1 MKTAESLKQQLHSLI
16 DSIEDEEVLK
26 VLNDDIIP
34 FIINSHVEQD
44 DHFHNNDLNPEEMA
58 ELEAAYK
65 KMEAGEYATMA
76 SFREAMSKWNS
87 E

>member
-1 MKTAESLKQQLHSLI
+1 MKATENLRQQLHSLI
-16 DSIEDEEVLK
+16 DSIKDEQVLK
-26 VLNDDIIP
+26 VLNDDIVP
-34 FIINSHVEQD
+34 FVINSHVEQND
-44 DHFHNNDLNPEEMA
+44 DLNNDLNPEEMA

-76 SFREAMSKWNS
+76 SFREAMSKWRS